1 MWHPLCCEQSGTG
14 TQGPAPLLSLTL
26 PSLHSS
32 QLSSRVTGPWGIHA
46 DWTVELC
53 CASPSMGQ
61 AQQAYLLHAAQ
72 CFGALQRVWDHSGM
86 LKEQK
91 DSFWMAWLR
100 EGTCSKSGRPAGAP
114 EVQAS
119 GSRGTGAAEQ
129 VSRET
134 DHSSREW
141 GYSQPQGTMGYSQ
154 T

>member
-1 MWHPLCCEQSGTG
+1 MAKGGDLQQEWKARL
-14 TQGPAPLLSLTL
+14 GP
-26 PSLHSS
+26 
-32 QLSSRVTGPWGIHA
+32 
-46 DWTVELC
+46 
-53 CASPSMGQ
+53 
-61 AQQAYLLHAAQ
+61 
-72 CFGALQRVWDHSGM
+72 
-86 LKEQK
+86 
-91 DSFWMAWLR
+91 
-100 EGTCSKSGRPAGAP
+100 P